1 VTSADERR
9 GDTGVNVGAG
19 MFEGISWNGANSE
32 GGTTSVGGDAGGSD
46 ACGLLAAVC
55 VESRRHV
62 AAGLLQRSRINLVAA
77 RDLLGWGLGYKENG
91 RPWAD
96 LAPAGS

>member
-1 VTSADERR
+1 MTSAEERR

-19 MFEGISWNGANSE
+19 LFEGTSWNGANS
-32 GGTTSVGGDAGGSD
+32 GGGKTSVGGDASGSD
-46 ACGLLAAVC
+46 ACGLLAAVY

-77 RDLLGWGLGYKENG
+77 RDLLGWGLDYKENG
-91 RPWAD
+91 RP
-96 LAPAGS
+96 